1 MMLLFVIITAA
12 MLCFGLVVIFG
23 APYVPSLKPHMSAAF
38 DLLKLERD
46 DLLLELG
53 AGDGRVMLAALER
66 GYRVVG
72 YELNPILALIAWL
85 RTRRYGKRAQVVW
98 GDAFRAS
105 WPKDAKAVYLFGVQR
120 LAARVDQRLRG
131 KQGARFVTVGFKVS
145 GRRAN
150 ETKDAVHLYIY

>member
-1 MMLLFVIITAA
+1 MMILFAAIITVV
-12 MLCFGLVVIFG
+12 LCFGLVVVFG

-38 DLLKLERD
+38 DLLSLEKD

-72 YELNPILALIAWL
+72 YELNPILALVAWL
-85 RTRRYGKRAQVVW
+85 RTRRYGKQARVVW

-105 WPKDAKAVYLFGVQR
+105 WPKDAKAVYLFGVQH
-120 LAARVDQRLRG
+120 LAMRVDQRLRNG
-131 KQGARFVTVGFKVS
+131 NGVKFVTVGFEVA
-145 GRRAN
+145 GRRAQA
-150 ETKDAVHLYIY
+150 TKDAVHLYVY